1 MKTSCVIEAETVYG
15 EQISDNASF
24 TERPEDATQNSDSLS
39 RIPFGNSSTNEPN
52 SDDSLGKR
60 GYYKLTPD
68 TVNIGKKWLP
78 EEEQKLLDYISN
90 GMNIETIAIEHKR
103 SEGGIKSKLREIAY
117 KLHCN
122 NTPMEEI
129 IQKTRLS
136 ETEISETVSK
146 KNALESKSAFG
157 KKTNTKSS
165 ITKSTVIDDEL
176 NKNSEPSNCAI
187 DEVFKEIKTMKNEIN
202 GLNKNIKTLIELI
215 QAIYEFSE

>member
-1 MKTSCVIEAETVYG
+1 MKTSCEVETENDFG
-15 EQISDNASF
+15 ERCSDNASF
-24 TERPEDATQNSDSLS
+24 TERPEDATQNEA
-39 RIPFGNSSTNEPN
+39 NSE
-52 SDDSLGKR
+52 DSLGRR
-60 GYYKLTPD
+60 GYYKLTPE
-68 TVNIGKKWLP
+68 TINIGKKWLP

-117 KLHCN
+117 KLHCS

-136 ETEISETVSK
+136 QTEIQETVSK

-157 KKTNTKSS
+157 KKTNTKTSSMTPLSSS
-165 ITKSTVIDDEL
+165 IMVDEL
-176 NKNSEPSNCAI
+176 NQNSEPTNIVIA
-187 DEVFKEIKTMKNEIN
+187 EVFKEVKTMKNEIN
-202 GLNKNIKTLIELI
+202 DLKKNIKTLIELI